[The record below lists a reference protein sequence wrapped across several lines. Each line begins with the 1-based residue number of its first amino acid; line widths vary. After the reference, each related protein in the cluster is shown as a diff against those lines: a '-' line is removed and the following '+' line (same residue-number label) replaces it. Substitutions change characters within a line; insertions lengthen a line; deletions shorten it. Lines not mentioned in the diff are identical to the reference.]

1 MIFVLKWLTQCRSS
15 GVTTSSQ
22 SEATI
27 KTRWPMRGLCWLSV
41 GAGEWKCEQGGS
53 VVTRHHLQMVRI
65 PDRLALVT
73 KSRRDYDYDISDK
86 LLLLMLNCSWPM
98 CWKNM
103 AFTTLPKWSYRVK
116 LIQRVGND
124 RAGDASTR
132 RHGGLRVRSVEHEN
146 DNRGADSASL
156 LNMGHWLSIP
166 ISIVKCQL
174 KSFLSLEMKDIIL
187 NGLRDFLLPGL
198 TVLE

>member
-1 MIFVLKWLTQCRSS
+1 MTDSVSELGSDHKQPIRSHHQDSLTNERPLLTQCRSW
-15 GVTTSSQ
+15 GVKVR
-22 SEATI
+22 A
-27 KTRWPMRGLCWLSV
+27 GWLS
-41 GAGEWKCEQGGS
+41 GHQTSPPDGS
-53 VVTRHHLQMVRI
+53 NPRQTCNSY
-65 PDRLALVT
+65 
-73 KSRRDYDYDISDK
+73 KSLRDYDYDISDK

-103 AFTTLPKWSYRVK
+103 AFTTLPKWSYGVK

-187 NGLRDFLLPGL
+187 KRLRDFLLPGL